1 MDRMS
6 IIQLVCVG
14 CLVIMSAFFSSAETA
29 LTTISPL
36 KLKSMAEEGDKGA
49 KRALKVIERYSRML
63 STILVGNN
71 IVNIAASALATS
83 ATIRIAGNYAVGI
96 VTGILTLVVLI
107 LGEIIPKTI
116 AKAHNQKLA
125 FLYAPVL
132 EFLMNILVP
141 IVYIVETISAII
153 LKLFKIDV
161 SDGEVKIT
169 ENELKTYV
177 DVSHEGGDIESEER
191 EIIYNVF
198 DFSDMA
204 AKDIMIPRID
214 MVTASSETT
223 YQEMLDIFRESMFTR
238 IPVYEGDSDNIIGLV
253 NIKDFILV
261 KDETE
266 FDIKKIL
273 RRPFFTYEVKKIADL
288 MVEMRKQAINI
299 AFVLSE
305 YGNTVGMITMEDLLE
320 EIVGEIRDEYDTD
333 EDELVKKMSENHY
346 LVEGSLKLVDLND
359 ALGTQLDSADYESV
373 GGLMIEKLSRLP
385 EDGEKVELGDGIVLT
400 AQGINN
406 HRIVNVLVT
415 TPTKKDEEENS
426 EEEKSV

>member
-1 MDRMS
+1 LDRMS